1 MLMYRGIGLDR
12 FNSLPRTRAV
22 HALFECCS
30 SVTWANKLADERPYA
45 DRAGLLAAADL
56 GLFALSPLDLDRS
69 FDSVVREP
77 VSERTADE
85 LARITRD
92 RIDRMLGPAFGYPE
106 Y

>member
-1 MLMYRGIGLDR
+1 MCTL
-12 FNSLPRTRAV
+12 SRTRAV
-22 HALFECCS
+22 HALFECCC
-30 SVTWANKLADERPYA
+30 SVAWASKLADDRPYA
-45 DRAGLLAAADL
+45 DRTALLTAADL
-56 GLFALSPLDLDRS
+56 ELFALSPLDLDQS